1 MKSNRGTAPRIADV
15 AALAGVS
22 VSTASKAMND
32 TGQLREATRARVKEA
47 AERLGFVPDLA
58 ARSLTS
64 KRTYT
69 VGLLTTDTFGRFSI
83 PLLMGMEDAL
93 AAGRMAIILCD
104 TRDDILREQHY
115 LQSLRERRVDG
126 LVVTGRLTD
135 PRPSI
140 GLPIPT
146 VYAFTPSQDPDDF
159 SVVTDEGRGAALA
172 AEHLAAMGSE
182 RIVHVTGPQRHH
194 SAVTRAAAVSEFLG
208 DRLIAPPMFGQW
220 SEEWGRHAV
229 DMVLAA
235 HSDVDGFSC
244 GSDQIARGV
253 TDRLRERGLE
263 VPHRVRVTGFDNWE
277 VMALASR
284 PPLTT
289 VDIGLAEIGRL
300 AGETLLTLVE
310 GGEIPPRRQLVT
322 PRLEVRGSTLG

>member
-1 MKSNRGTAPRIADV
+1 MKNNRGTAPRIADV

-69 VGLLTTDTFGRFSI
+69 VGLLTTDTFGRFSM

-104 TRDDILREQHY
+104 TRDDVVREQHY

-126 LVVTGRLTD
+126 IVVTGRLTD

-140 GLPIPT
+140 GLPVPT
-146 VYAFTPSQDPDDF
+146 VYAFTPSVDPEDF
-159 SVVTDEGRGAALA
+159 SVATDEGKGAVLA
-172 AEHLAAMGSE
+172 AEHLLSMGAE
-182 RIVHVTGPQRHH
+182 RIVHITGPERHH
-194 SAVTRAAAVSEFLG
+194 SAATRAAAVSQFLDG
-208 DRLIAPPMFGQW
+208 RLVVPPLFGHW
-220 SEEWGRHAV
+220 SEEWGRQAV
-229 DMVLAA
+229 DMVLA
-235 HSDVDGFSC
+235 SNGDIDGFSC

-253 TDRLRERGLE
+253 TDRLREKGIE
-263 VPHRVRVTGFDNWE
+263 VPGAVRVTGFDNWE

-284 PPLTT
+284 PSLTT

-300 AGETLLTLVE
+300 AGETLLALVE
-310 GGEIPPRRQLVT
+310 GKERPPRRQMVT
-322 PRLEVRGSTLG
+322 PRLVVRSSTLG